1 MSLPMLKQ
9 KVNINSFQKNCTDLL
24 ELVAKGD
31 EIIITD
37 ADIPIAKVI
46 PIKKQAIDVN
56 DGFIAMKAFDRQR
69 VRKSEAPENWFG

>member
-1 MSLPMLKQ
+1 MLKQ

-46 PIKKQAIDVN
+46 PIKKPAIDVS
-56 DGFIAMKAFDRQR
+56 DGIIAMKAFDRQR
-69 VRKSEAPENWFG
+69 IRKSEASENWFG